1 MKIKTSWIVLGV
13 VLLLFVGG
21 CNSYNGMVTK
31 EEMVK
36 KAWGQV
42 ENVYQRRMDLIP
54 NLVNTVK
61 GAANFEQST
70 LEKVIQ
76 ARANATSVKIDASNL
91 SPEMMQKFQAAQ
103 GELSSALSRLMAVAE
118 AYPDLKATQ
127 NFSELQAQLEGTENR
142 IATERGKF
150 NEVVQDYNSSIRR
163 FPSNIFAGMFGF
175 TQKGYFEA
183 DKGAEK
189 APTVDFK

>member
-1 MKIKTSWIVLGV
+1 MKIKTSWIVIGV

-21 CNSYNGMVTK
+21 CNSYNGMVNK

-175 TQKGYFEA
+175 SQKGYFEA

-189 APTVDFK
+189 APSVDFK

>member
-1 MKIKTSWIVLGV
+1 MKNITLWIVLGLV
-13 VLLLFVGG
+13 ALLGIGG
-21 CNSYNGMVTK
+21 CNSYNGLVSK
-31 EEMVK
+31 EEAVK
-36 KAWGQV
+36 KSWGQV

-61 GAANFEQST
+61 GAANFEQGT

-76 ARANATSVKIDASNL
+76 ARANATSMKIDPSNL
-91 SPEMMQKFQAAQ
+91 SPEQIQKFQSAQ
-103 GELSSALSRLMAVAE
+103 GELSTALGRLMAISE
-118 AYPDLKATQ
+118 AYPELKATQ
-127 NFSELQAQLEGTENR
+127 NFSELQSQLEGTENR
-142 IATERGKF
+142 IAVERNRF
-150 NEVVQDYNSSIRR
+150 NEVVGDYNTSVRR

-189 APTVDFK
+189 APEVKF

>member
-13 VLLLFVGG
+13 VLVLFVGG

-163 FPSNIFAGMFGF
+163 FPANIFAGLFRF
-175 TQKGYFEA
+175 SQKGYFEA

>member
-1 MKIKTSWIVLGV
+1 MKNITLWIVLGLV
-13 VLLLFVGG
+13 ALLGIGG
-21 CNSYNGMVTK
+21 CNSYNGLVSK
-31 EEMVK
+31 EEAVK
-36 KAWGQV
+36 KSWGQV

-61 GAANFEQST
+61 GAANFEQGT

-76 ARANATSVKIDASNL
+76 ARANATSMKIDPSNL
-91 SPEMMQKFQAAQ
+91 SPEQIQKFQAAQ
-103 GELSSALSRLMAVAE
+103 GELSTALGRLMAISE
-118 AYPDLKATQ
+118 AYPELKATQ
-127 NFSELQAQLEGTENR
+127 NFSELQSQLEGTENR
-142 IATERGKF
+142 IAVERNRF
-150 NEVVQDYNSSIRR
+150 NEVVGDYNTTVRR

-189 APTVDFK
+189 APEVKF

>member
-163 FPSNIFAGMFGF
+163 FPANIFAGMFGF
-175 TQKGYFEA
+175 SQKGYFEA

>member
-163 FPSNIFAGMFGF
+163 FPANIFAGLFGF
-175 TQKGYFEA
+175 AQKGYFEA